1 MLADISSSGA
11 TENGMTLKII
21 GNVGRSSTILYR
33 FQVLNILEEK
43 KKEEKNPVFYSFPQ
57 DFLVSSLG
65 TYQIVLGVKFT
76 WKSIPETCERRANVQ

>member
-43 KKEEKNPVFYSFPQ
+43 KKEEKKTC
-57 DFLVSSLG
+57 FLFFSPRFSCQFFRNLSDCSWSEVHME
-65 TYQIVLGVKFT
+65 KH
-76 WKSIPETCERRANVQ
+76 PRNV

>member
-11 TENGMTLKII
+11 TKNGMTLKII

-43 KKEEKNPVFYSFPQ
+43 KKKKLFFILFPKI
-57 DFLVSSLG
+57 FLS
-65 TYQIVLGVKFT
+65 VL
-76 WKSIPETCERRANVQ
+76 

>member
-11 TENGMTLKII
+11 TKYGMTLKII

-43 KKEEKNPVFYSFPQ
+43 KPW
-57 DFLVSSLG
+57 FLFFSLRFFFQLFGNVSDCSWSKIHIDSG
-65 TYQIVLGVKFT
+65 KAWIQKHVRG
-76 WKSIPETCERRANVQ
+76 E